1 MRYLAFALLP
11 ILVVAAP
18 PSAALA
24 AYTFTIQVPV
34 KVNNLPPG
42 ATVSVECMLYKNA
55 NGTGLMDGVVPG
67 RSTANSGT
75 YSVQMHT
82 PNTQPGSYQCWVLVV
97 EGGIINFTGGDP
109 ANASMVGKT
118 LSPAPGWTGT
128 MSIIGKLP

>member
-1 MRYLAFALLP
+1 M
-11 ILVVAAP
+11 
-18 PSAALA
+18 
-24 AYTFTIQVPV
+24 
-34 KVNNLPPG
+34 PPG

-67 RSTANSGT
+67 HSSSSTTAANSGPL
-75 YSVQMHT
+75 SVQMHA
-82 PNTQPGSYQCWVLVV
+82 NAQPGSYQCWVLVV

-109 ANASMVGKT
+109 ANASIVGKT